1 MSHVGSAGL
10 ASTACGATDLQTPAA
25 IMLLGPTASG
35 KSAIAMRLAERFEL
49 EIISVDSA
57 LVYRGMDIGT
67 AKPTPTELAAVP
79 HHLIDLIDP
88 SESYS
93 AASFVRD
100 ARQLIGEIR
109 GRGRLPLLVGG
120 TMLYARALATGLDD
134 LPAADPA
141 MRAALDDEAARL
153 GWPAMH
159 ARLATI
165 DPQTAARLEPGDSQR
180 IQRALEIHALSGR
193 PMSELIGAPRAH
205 TDTPLGLLT
214 IALEPADRAALH
226 ARIAARFEAMLS
238 AGFLDEVAALRARGD
253 LDTGM
258 PSMRCVGYRQAWRY
272 LDDLEQGID
281 QGANHAKTGPAR
293 RQVFIDESVA
303 ATRQLAKRQLTW
315 LRSMPQRHVIDCLAP
330 DAPDQVAALMTV
342 NFPHRQKRTVN
353 DALHEADAK
362 E

>member
-1 MSHVGSAGL
+1 
-10 ASTACGATDLQTPAA
+10 
-25 IMLLGPTASG
+25 
-35 KSAIAMRLAERFEL
+35 
-49 EIISVDSA
+49 
-57 LVYRGMDIGT
+57 
-67 AKPTPTELAAVP
+67 
-79 HHLIDLIDP
+79 
-88 SESYS
+88 
-93 AASFVRD
+93 
-100 ARQLIGEIR
+100 
-109 GRGRLPLLVGG
+109 
-120 TMLYARALATGLDD
+120 
-134 LPAADPA
+134 
-141 MRAALDDEAARL
+141 
-153 GWPAMH
+153 MH

-253 LDTGM
+253 LHTGM

-272 LDDLEQGID
+272 LDDLAQGSD
-281 QGANHAKTGPAR
+281 QGANHAKTVPAR

-330 DAPDQVAALMTV
+330 DAPDQVAALIAV

-353 DALHEADAK
+353 DVLHEADAK